1 MINTS
6 LLSREFPG
14 IFIRAPRFMNLGEK
28 STPVAL
34 LGEEVVGVRT
44 NNRVALT
51 FHPELSS
58 DFGFHKWLLTEALEV
73 SS

>member
-1 MINTS
+1 
-6 LLSREFPG
+6 
-14 IFIRAPRFMNLGEK
+14 MNLGKK

-51 FHPELSS
+51 FHPELSN
-58 DFGFHKWLLTEALEV
+58 DFGFHEWLLTEALEV

>member
-1 MINTS
+1 
-6 LLSREFPG
+6 
-14 IFIRAPRFMNLGEK
+14 MNLGEK

-58 DFGFHKWLLTEALEV
+58 DFGFHQWLLTEAFEV